1 MNKEYRKFTSIFES
15 LKIPL
20 KKHTSIL
27 KDFGIFAPCISMH
40 IHFYLL
46 NRCSNWYLGKC
57 KGN

>member
-27 KDFGIFAPCISMH
+27 KDFVRH
-40 IHFYLL
+40 
-46 NRCSNWYLGKC
+46 NQK
-57 KGN
+57 